1 MARQLRRRLESG
13 FTRVD
18 VISAIAVIPIL
29 AVLSV
34 PSFQNVTEAY
44 KHREALRRVKKLQA
58 ADSAANQ
65 CQETVHSPSPAA
77 ANNLLT
83 KDCGQ

>member
-1 MARQLRRRLESG
+1 MARQLRRRSESG

-18 VISAIAVIPIL
+18 VISAIAGIPIL

-34 PSFQNVTEAY
+34 PSFQNVTEAS
-44 KHREALRRVKKLQA
+44 KHREALCQVKKPQA

-65 CQETVHSPSPAA
+65 CQATVHPSPAA
-77 ANNLLT
+77 DNNLLT

>member
-1 MARQLRRRLESG
+1 MARQFRTRRSASG
-13 FTRVD
+13 RVTL
-18 VISAIAVIPIL
+18 VEVLSTLAVFPIL

-44 KHREALRRVKKLQA
+44 MRRDGLREVERA
-58 ADSAANQ
+58 ADSAASR
-65 CQETVHSPSPAA
+65 CQETVDPGPAS

-83 KDCGQ
+83 KD

>member
-1 MARQLRRRLESG
+1 MARQLRRRSESG

-44 KHREALRRVKKLQA
+44 KHRDALRQVKKLQA
-58 ADSAANQ
+58 ADSAAKQ
-65 CQETVHSPSPAA
+65 CQETAHPSPAA

>member
-1 MARQLRRRLESG
+1 VVRQLPRRSESG
-13 FTRVD
+13 FTRV
-18 VISAIAVIPIL
+18 VISALAVIAIL

-44 KHREALRRVKKLQA
+44 KHREALRQVKLQA
-58 ADSAANQ
+58 ADSATKQ
-65 CQETVHSPSPAA
+65 CQETAHPSPAA
-77 ANNLLT
+77 DNNLLT

>member
-1 MARQLRRRLESG
+1 M
-13 FTRVD
+13 
-18 VISAIAVIPIL
+18 AVIPIL

-44 KHREALRRVKKLQA
+44 KHRDALRQVKKLQA
-58 ADSAANQ
+58 ADSAAKQ
-65 CQETVHSPSPAA
+65 CQETAHPSPAA

>member
-1 MARQLRRRLESG
+1 MVGQFRRRSASG
-13 FTRVD
+13 ITLVD
-18 VISAIAVIPIL
+18 VISTLAVFPIL

-44 KHREALRRVKKLQA
+44 MRRDGLRDVERA
-58 ADSAANQ
+58 ADSAVSR
-65 CQETVHSPSPAA
+65 CQETVDPSPAA

-83 KDCGQ
+83 KD

>member
-1 MARQLRRRLESG
+1 MARHLRRRSESG

-44 KHREALRRVKKLQA
+44 KHREARRQVKKLQA

-65 CQETVHSPSPAA
+65 CQETVHPSPAA
-77 ANNLLT
+77 DNNLLT
-83 KDCGQ
+83 KD